1 MMGIIKE
8 VTMFCKCY
16 KRFKTRLVVKLLI
29 CLDGLGRNWFKEKRF
44 REFKNYWESVVRSY
58 NLRKM
63 LMGFFLVS
71 MKIMLIF

>member
-16 KRFKTRLVVKLLI
+16 KCFKMRLVVKLLI